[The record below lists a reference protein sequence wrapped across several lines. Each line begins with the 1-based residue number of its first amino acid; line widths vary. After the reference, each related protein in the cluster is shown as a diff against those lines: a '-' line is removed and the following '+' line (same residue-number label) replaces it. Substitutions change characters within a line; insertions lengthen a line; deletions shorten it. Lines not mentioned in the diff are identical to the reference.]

1 MDSEILN
8 LACLNNS
15 ILEMIISNHELLL
28 TIFINT
34 FNILLL
40 FVITKNAIYHT
51 FKTLLLIIHIKLLNS
66 TSNDVNIYFVL
77 NIEFIKY

>member
-8 LACLNNS
+8 LACLNDL

-28 TIFINT
+28 TVFFNT

-40 FVITKNAIYHT
+40 VVITKIPYIILKSTFNHT
-51 FKTLLLIIHIKLLNS
+51 YKIVEFHFK
-66 TSNDVNIYFVL
+66 
-77 NIEFIKY
+77 